1 MMSSFEIQSGA
12 NELHSSTSKRQRT
25 ETKTYRTNREKQPK
39 SEAPIVMRRS
49 LLARG
54 IPPEHKIGLE
64 EEENIISHTNP
75 IESGNPGC
83 RKHQKHLI
91 DTIKSLS
98 ETNLMSCSIHDD
110 DTSVTPSLLNLESLI
125 LKPEN
130 VARILPK
137 NIMNLCF
144 FPCKNRSIIV
154 AGNKAGSLAIWDMDA
169 DLKDR
174 EEEEKE
180 EQIGNDD
187 GIYLYDPHTR
197 RRPLILLYSSDDAI
211 FCLSPHPHEAKSL
224 YFGEAQGMI
233 NVWDERAG
241 KSSSSC
247 TLHDQRINTIDFHPE
262 NTNCMA
268 TSSSDGTAC
277 IWDLRNINANRPES
291 LKMVDHKK
299 AVHSA
304 YFSPSGNCLA
314 TTSANDK
321 VGLIRGMD
329 YMDISMVIIIIK
341 PADGF
346 PLSEQFGAGMILIS
360 SLVI

>member
-1 MMSSFEIQSGA
+1 MLDAYNG
-12 NELHSSTSKRQRT
+12 NG
-25 ETKTYRTNREKQPK
+25 
-39 SEAPIVMRRS
+39 S
-49 LLARG
+49 LD
-54 IPPEHKIGLE
+54 
-64 EEENIISHTNP
+64 NQM
-75 IESGNPGC
+75 
-83 RKHQKHLI
+83 KHQKHLI

-110 DTSVTPSLLNLESLI
+110 ASVIGSSLDLESLI

-130 VARILPK
+130 VARVLPK
-137 NIMNLCF
+137 NILNLCF
-144 FPCKNRSIIV
+144 FPCKNRSIVV
-154 AGNKAGSLAIWDMDA
+154 AGNKAGSLALWDMDA
-169 DLKDR
+169 DLKED
-174 EEEEKE
+174 KE
-180 EQIGNDD
+180 EQIGNYD
-187 GIYLYDPHTR
+187 GIYLYDPHTAPISGIVIQPFSLSKVYTSSYDGCIR
-197 RRPLILLYSSDDAI
+197 LMDVEKEAFDMLYSSDDAI
-211 FCLSPHPHEAKSL
+211 FCLSPHPNEAKSV

-247 TLHDQRINTIDFHPE
+247 ILHDQRINTIDFHPE

-277 IWDLRNINANRPES
+277 IWDLRNITANRPES

-321 VGLIRGMD
+321 VGLIRGTNF
-329 YMDISMVIIIIK
+329 MDISMVQHNNQVGRWIPSFRAIWGWNDSYLFIGNMK
-341 PADGF
+341 RGVDV
-346 PLSEQFGAGMILIS
+346 IS
-360 SLVI
+360 TAYRKMVTLESP